1 MREPV
6 CTALGI
12 RQFELPV
19 HWPAICIGIQT
30 GPYKTDTWV
39 LMTREQ
45 PRARCS
51 LCGGLEPRG
60 NNSGSAERAKRRR
73 LEDKAEMERIKGQNA
88 MLQTRA
94 ADVEARFA
102 ALASEYNKLQL
113 QRLHRARAAP
123 DPGPLHR
130 GTKRRQADRPAR
142 AAERARAWAAP
153 AALANLGIGAEQH
166 RWRSRLARREARCTC
181 RCDVRSHAGLRDT

>member
-1 MREPV
+1 M
-6 CTALGI
+6 L
-12 RQFELPV
+12 V

-73 LEDKAEMERIKGQNA
+73 LEDKAEMERIKEQNA

-113 QRLHRARAAP
+113 QRNLVLSLGANP
-123 DPGPLHR
+123 
-130 GTKRRQADRPAR
+130 
-142 AAERARAWAAP
+142 ER
-153 AALANLGIGAEQH
+153 N
-166 RWRSRLARREARCTC
+166 LARWVMQPRVSKDTHTHTLNCLSNGLALVPFRCSVFRNSIFCVSWSTDARCNDDGDSSAVGDMC
-181 RCDVRSHAGLRDT
+181 HQVL